1 MKLSNIIAPSF
12 YGVHRDIRNNRYT
25 HYWLKGGRGSTK
37 SSFVSVEIILGIM
50 KNQNANCVA
59 LRKVAGTIKDSIYAQ
74 LQWAVN
80 ALGVEKYWHSKINPM
95 ELIYTPTGQKIIF
108 RGTDDPVK
116 LKSTK
121 FKTGYCKY
129 IWYEETAEFDGME
142 TIRNINQSL
151 MRGGE
156 SFCVFYSYNPPKSQ
170 RNWVNQEVLNK
181 ADNKSVHHSTYLTVP
196 KEWLGKSFFI

>member
-74 LQWAVN
+74 SGKVL
-80 ALGVEKYWHSKINPM
+80 ALK
-95 ELIYTPTGQKIIF
+95 
-108 RGTDDPVK
+108 
-116 LKSTK
+116 
-121 FKTGYCKY
+121 
-129 IWYEETAEFDGME
+129 
-142 TIRNINQSL
+142 
-151 MRGGE
+151 
-156 SFCVFYSYNPPKSQ
+156 
-170 RNWVNQEVLNK
+170 
-181 ADNKSVHHSTYLTVP
+181 NKSDGAYIHTYRAENNIP
-196 KEWLGKSFFI
+196 RYR